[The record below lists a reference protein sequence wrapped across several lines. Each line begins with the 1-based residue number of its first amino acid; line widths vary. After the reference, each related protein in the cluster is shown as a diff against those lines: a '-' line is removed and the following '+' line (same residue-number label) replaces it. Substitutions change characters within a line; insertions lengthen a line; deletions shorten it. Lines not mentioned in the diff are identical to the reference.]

1 MGLLNVFFPEA
12 WVFIAMVGT
21 FLLTVFLLRQ
31 PVAVSLLAGAVV
43 GAAIAGAGFP
53 LRHFVE
59 GTFVYLDTILIIS
72 CAMLFMRGIQA
83 SGLLETV
90 AHHLVRTF
98 RNWPTVL
105 LAVMTVF
112 AMSAGMVTGSSTAAV
127 LTTGAI
133 AAQVFASMGL
143 GKARVGALIAMAGLL
158 GMIAPPVNIPVMIIG
173 GGVDMPYEGFNLPLL
188 LLTVPTAILAS
199 LWIGWRGIR
208 RVGAESQ
215 LPPSVHGAYGW
226 RLYLPLLLFVGLVVA
241 ERSFPTAFPSL
252 GLPIAFLAAYLIAP
266 LCGRRFNPLK
276 TARQA
281 VHDALP
287 ILGILA
293 GVGMFIQ
300 IMTLTG
306 ARGMIVEAFA
316 GLPRS
321 LFYGSIAVSMPL
333 FGAVSAFGSASILG
347 VPFLLNLLGSGVI
360 VTASALSLFA
370 SLGDLVPPTAL
381 AGLFA
386 AQVVGEK
393 NYVRV
398 LARCAIPA
406 LFVIAVA
413 VASLMGAPT
422 LERLLFRSAAPSRG
436 LFLGGV
442 ALGLA
447 GAVLGLEW
455 AKRRRGSREGA

>member
-1 MGLLNVFFPEA
+1 MTSVFFPEA

-31 PVAVSLLAGAVV
+31 PVALALLAGSVV
-43 GAAIAGAGFP
+43 GAAVAGLGFP

-59 GTFVYLDTILIIS
+59 GAFVYLDTILIIA

-90 AHHLVRTF
+90 AHHIARGL

-105 LAVMTVF
+105 LVAMTVF
-112 AMSAGMVTGSSTAAV
+112 AMTAGMVTGSSTASV

-133 AAQVFASMGL
+133 AAQVLATMGL
-143 GKARVGALIAMAGLL
+143 DKARVGALIAIAGLM

-173 GGVDMPYEGFNLPLL
+173 GGVDMPYEGFFLPLL
-188 LLTVPTAILAS
+188 LLTVPTAVLAAV
-199 LWIGWRGIR
+199 WIGWKRIR
-208 RVGAESQ
+208 PVGVAGE
-215 LPPSVHGAYGW
+215 LPPSVHATYGW

-241 ERSFPTAFPSL
+241 ERTFPTSFPSL
-252 GLPIAFLAAYLIAP
+252 GLPVTFLLAYAITP
-266 LCGRRFNPLK
+266 LCGRPFNPVR
-276 TARQA
+276 TAVGA
-281 VHDALP
+281 IHDVLP
-287 ILGILA
+287 ILGILV
-293 GVGMFIQ
+293 GVGTFIQ
-300 IMTLTG
+300 VMTLTG
-306 ARGMIVEAFA
+306 ARGMVVEAFA

-360 VTASALSLFA
+360 VTASSLSLFA

-393 NYVRV
+393 NYLRI
-398 LARCAIPA
+398 LRRCVVPAI
-406 LFVIAVA
+406 LVIAVA
-413 VASLMGAPT
+413 VGSLVGAAT
-422 LERLLFRSAAPSRG
+422 LERLLTRAPALTRG

-447 GAVLGLEW
+447 LLVLGLEW
-455 AKRRRGSREGA
+455 AKRFLGPKGDT

>member
-1 MGLLNVFFPEA
+1 MSTFFPEA
-12 WVFIAMVGT
+12 WILVAMVGT
-21 FLLTVFLLRQ
+21 FLLTVFLFRQ
-31 PVAVSLLAGAVV
+31 PVAVSLAAGAVV
-43 GAAIAGAGFP
+43 GAIVAGQGFP

-90 AHHLVRTF
+90 AHYLVLAF

-105 LAVMTVF
+105 LVVMTVF

-143 GKARVGALIAMAGLL
+143 NKARVGALIAMAGLL
-158 GMIAPPVNIPVMIIG
+158 GMIAPPVSIPVMIIG

-188 LLTVPTAILAS
+188 LLTVPTAILCS
-199 LWIGWRGIR
+199 LWIGWKGIR
-208 RVGAESQ
+208 RVGDASQ
-215 LPPSVHGAYGW
+215 LPPSVHREYGW
-226 RLYLPLLLFVGLVVA
+226 RLYLPLLVFAGLVIA
-241 ERSFPTAFPSL
+241 ENSFPTVFPSL
-252 GLPIAFLAAYLIAP
+252 GLPIAFLAAYAICP
-266 LCGRRFNPLK
+266 LCGRRFNLLR

-287 ILGILA
+287 ILGILV

-306 ARGMIVEAFA
+306 ARGMIVEGFA

-321 LFYGSIAVSMPL
+321 LFYGSIVVSMPL

-360 VTASALSLFA
+360 VTASSLALFA

-386 AQVVGEK
+386 AQVVGEN
-393 NYVRV
+393 NYLRI
-398 LARCAIPA
+398 LARCGMPA
-406 LFVIAVA
+406 LFVMA
-413 VASLMGAPT
+413 VASASLIGAPT
-422 LERLLFRSAAPSRG
+422 LERLLFQSSGVSRG

-442 ALGLA
+442 VAGLA
-447 GAVLGLEW
+447 ALVLGLEW
-455 AKRRRGSREGA
+455 AKRRVVQKEST

>member
-1 MGLLNVFFPEA
+1 MTNLFFPEA

-31 PVAVSLLAGAVV
+31 PVALALLAGSIM
-43 GAAIAGAGFP
+43 GAAVAGLGFP

-59 GTFVYLDTILIIS
+59 GTFVYLDTILIIA

-83 SGLLETV
+83 SGLLETA
-90 AHHLVRTF
+90 AHHIARSL

-105 LAVMTVF
+105 LLAMMVF
-112 AMSAGMVTGSSTAAV
+112 AMTAGMVTGSSTASV

-133 AAQVFASMGL
+133 AAQVFVTMGL
-143 GKARVGALIAMAGLL
+143 DKARVGALIAIAGLL

-173 GGVDMPYEGFNLPLL
+173 GGVDMPYEGFYLPLL
-188 LLTVPTAILAS
+188 VLTVPTAILAA

-208 RVGAESQ
+208 RLGEGSK
-215 LPPSVHGAYGW
+215 LPPSIHREYGW
-226 RLYLPLLLFVGLVVA
+226 RLYLPLLLFVGFVVA
-241 ERSFPTAFPSL
+241 ERAFPTGFPSL
-252 GLPIAFLAAYLIAP
+252 GLPIAFLAAYAISP
-266 LCGRRFNPLK
+266 LCGRPFNPVK
-276 TARQA
+276 TAVQA
-281 VHDALP
+281 IHDALP
-287 ILGILA
+287 ILGILV
-293 GVGMFIQ
+293 GVGTFIQ
-300 IMTLTG
+300 VMTLTG

-360 VTASALSLFA
+360 VTASSLSLFA

-393 NYVRV
+393 NYLRI
-398 LARCAIPA
+398 LARCGVPA
-406 LFVIAVA
+406 LLVAGVA
-413 VASLMGAPT
+413 VASLVGAPT
-422 LERLLFRSAAPSRG
+422 LERLLTRSPALSRG
-436 LFLGGV
+436 LFLSG
-442 ALGLA
+442 LGLSLTLL
-447 GAVLGLEW
+447 VLGLEW
-455 AKRRRGSREGA
+455 VKRALTRKEEP